1 MAWFHTAAGL
11 VIASDRPLPAG
22 PARPEAVIADPAT
35 ADLVIADAAD
45 PPEIGSDGD
54 ASGPNWCIR
63 RWNGARGLWMIH
75 EPDGR
80 AVWMTRPDRLN
91 VYAPDPV
98 LRDQAWMTAATSG
111 LAAALLLRGRLPL
124 HAAAVVMA
132 GQAILIAGASGRGK
146 STLAAAL
153 VGAGGQVIADDM
165 VSPMVTGGRV
175 VAAPVLPRLR
185 LMADAAGH
193 FGLTGPVAPD
203 GKILVTPAA
212 DPLPDPVPV
221 AALLLL
227 GDRGDGPAR
236 SGRLAALAAVPAIRG
251 QITGGAATL
260 PLYDRTAAFSTALL
274 DLARHMPVLT
284 LSLPEGLGRLDEVSR
299 TLPALIDQ
307 APAAC

>member
-1 MAWFHTAAGL
+1 MATRSVHAAAGL
-11 VIASDRPLPAG
+11 IIAADRPLPAVVVA
-22 PARPEAVIADPAT
+22 PQAP
-35 ADLVIADAAD
+35 DLVITDAAD
-45 PPEIGSDGD
+45 PPDPAIDRDMD
-54 ASGPNWCIR
+54 AAGPNWGMR
-63 RWNGARGLWMIH
+63 RWAGDRGLWMIR
-75 EPDGR
+75 EADGR
-80 AVWMTRPDRLN
+80 AVWAGHRGRLN
-91 VYAPDPV
+91 VYGPDGV
-98 LRDQAWMTAATSG
+98 RRDQAWMTAATSG

-124 HAAAVVMA
+124 HAAAVVVEGRA
-132 GQAILIAGASGRGK
+132 VLIAGASGRGK

-153 VGAGGQVIADDM
+153 MRAGGQVIADDM

-185 LMADAAGH
+185 LMADAARH

-203 GKILVTPAA
+203 GKILVKPDA

-227 GDRGDGPAR
+227 DDRCDGPVR
-236 SGRLAALAAVPAIRG
+236 LSRLAALAAVPAIRG
-251 QITGGAATL
+251 QITGTAATL
-260 PLYDRTAAFSTALL
+260 PLYDRTAALSTAML

-307 APAAC
+307 AQAAC

>member
-1 MAWFHTAAGL
+1 MGSVHAAAGL
-11 VIASDRPLPAG
+11 IIAADRPLPAVVVA
-22 PARPEAVIADPAT
+22 PRTP
-35 ADLVIADAAD
+35 DLVITDAAD
-45 PPEIGSDGD
+45 PPDPAIDRGAD
-54 ASGPNWCIR
+54 AAGPNWCMR
-63 RWNGARGLWMIH
+63 RWAGDRGLWMIR
-75 EPDGR
+75 EADGR
-80 AVWMTRPDRLN
+80 AVWTAHRGRLN
-91 VYAPDPV
+91 VYGSDGV
-98 LRDQAWMTAATSG
+98 RRDLAWMTAATSG

-124 HAAAVVMA
+124 HAAAVVVEGRA
-132 GQAILIAGASGRGK
+132 VLIAGASGRGK
-146 STLAAAL
+146 STFAAAL
-153 VGAGGQVIADDM
+153 ARAGGQVIADDM
-165 VSPMVTGGRV
+165 VSPMVTDGRV

-212 DPLPDPVPV
+212 DPSPAPVPV

-274 DLARHMPVLT
+274 DLARHMPVLS

-307 APAAC
+307 AQAAC

>member
-11 VIASDRPLPAG
+11 VIASDRPLPAAAL
-22 PARPEAVIADPAT
+22 PAAVTADLAT
-35 ADLVIADAAD
+35 ADLIMADAAD
-45 PPEIGSDGD
+45 PPGIGRDGD

-63 RWNGARGLWMIH
+63 RWSGEGGLWMIH

-98 LRDQAWMTAATSG
+98 LRDLAWMTAATSG
-111 LAAALLLRGRLPL
+111 LAAAVVVEGR
-124 HAAAVVMA
+124 AV
-132 GQAILIAGASGRGK
+132 LIAGASGRGK

-153 VGAGGQVIADDM
+153 MRAGGQVIADDM

-193 FGLTGPVAPD
+193 FGLTGLVAPD

-221 AALLLL
+221 AALFLL
-227 GDRGDGPAR
+227 GDRCDGPAR
-236 SGRLAALAAVPAIRG
+236 LGRLAALAAVPAIRG

-274 DLARHMPVLT
+274 DLACHMPVLT
-284 LSLPEGLGRLDEVSR
+284 LSLPEGFGRLEEVNR

-307 APAAC
+307 MQAVC